1 MGPII
6 RLATLDDARAIR
18 EIYAPFCE
26 ATPVS
31 FEMLAPSVVEMRS
44 RIAKTLELLPWV
56 VQEHHGKIV
65 GYAYASPHRER
76 AAYRWSVDVSAY
88 VRDGH
93 RRTGVGRA
101 LYTSL
106 LQLLRLQGFYN
117 ALAGITLPNPGSVG
131 LHESLGFQAV
141 GTYRHI
147 GFKCGEWHD
156 VVWYQ
161 LSLHELGGEPEDPLN
176 FPIVRNTPEWA
187 AALRAGL
194 TLDMKNSLAKDD
206 TDQPQ

>member
-6 RLATLDDARAIR
+6 RPATLDDAEAIAD
-18 EIYAPFCE
+18 IYAPFCE
-26 ATPVS
+26 ATPIS
-31 FEMLAPSVVEMRS
+31 FETQAPSVDEMRR
-44 RIAKTLELLPWV
+44 RIAKTLECLPWLV
-56 VQEHHGKIV
+56 REHHGEIV

-88 VRDGH
+88 VRAGH
-93 RRTGVGRA
+93 RRTGVGWA

-106 LQLLRLQGFYN
+106 FELLRLQGFHN

-131 LHESLGFQAV
+131 LHESCGFQTV
-141 GTYRHI
+141 GVYRRI

-161 LSLHELGGEPEDPLN
+161 LNLREQTGEPDDPLD
-176 FPIVRNTPEWA
+176 FQSVRNTPEWA
-187 AALRAGL
+187 TALGAGL
-194 TLDMKNSLAKDD
+194 TLKANA
-206 TDQPQ
+206 

>member
-6 RLATLDDARAIR
+6 RLATPDDAEATRD
-18 EIYAPFCE
+18 IYSPFCE
-26 ATPVS
+26 ATPIS
-31 FEMLAPSVVEMRS
+31 FETEAPSVDEMRR
-44 RIAKTLELLPWV
+44 RIAKTLEFLPWLV
-56 VQEHHGKIV
+56 LEQKGEIV

-93 RRTGVGRA
+93 RRTGVGRS

-106 LQLLRLQGFYN
+106 FELLRLQGYCN

-131 LHESLGFQAV
+131 LHESLGFQKV

-147 GFKCGEWHD
+147 GFKCGDWHD

-161 LSLHELGGEPEDPLN
+161 LSLRDHADEPEDPRDFQL
-176 FPIVRNTPEWA
+176 VRNLPEWA

-194 TLDMKNSLAKDD
+194 T
-206 TDQPQ
+206 